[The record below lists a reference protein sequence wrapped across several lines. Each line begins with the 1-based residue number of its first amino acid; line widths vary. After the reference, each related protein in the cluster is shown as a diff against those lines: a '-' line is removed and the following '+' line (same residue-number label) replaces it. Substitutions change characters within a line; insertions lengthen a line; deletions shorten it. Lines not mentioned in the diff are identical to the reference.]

1 MFFIAAHVFYCC
13 TCLPQMWSS
22 CDLNIW
28 PIVIRPVA
36 IRAVILLYSEIKTV
50 QKLVCLIRPI
60 AILAIAICAVDH
72 FPLEIALTDEN
83 IIFMTMS
90 SDGNRGLLKLN
101 TWCGNTF
108 DSSGWE
114 TMGWEKDTG
123 K

>member
-1 MFFIAAHVFYCC
+1 
-13 TCLPQMWSS
+13 
-22 CDLNIW
+22 
-28 PIVIRPVA
+28 VIRPVA
-36 IRAVILLYSEIKTV
+36 IPAAILLYSEIKTV

-101 TWCGNTF
+101 TY
-108 DSSGWE
+108 DV
-114 TMGWEKDTG
+114 
-123 K
+123 